1 MAETAPL
8 EDRLEE
14 LLDQETFAPPEEFA
28 ESAVVADES
37 VYEQADEDY
46 EAFWAEQAEA
56 LKWQEKYEQVLDW
69 SDPPFAKWFVGGKLN
84 VAENCVDRHVE
95 DGNGDRVAFHWRG
108 EEGEEEDIT
117 YADLHRDVQ
126 KFANALKDLGVEK
139 GDVVG
144 IFLPMVPE
152 VVVAML
158 ACARIGAPHNV
169 VFGGFSPESVKE
181 RMEVSE
187 AKALVTV
194 DGARRKGKTAPVK
207 SEVDEAMGDLESLET
222 IIVVKRTGED
232 APMKDGRD
240 HWYHELLEAAD
251 DECPAEPMDAED
263 PLFILYSSGSTA
275 KPKGIV
281 HTTGGYLTGVAYTH
295 KLVFDLKPEEDVF
308 WCSADVGWIT
318 GHSYIVYGPLA
329 NGTTSV
335 MFEGAPDYP
344 DKDIWWEIIDRY
356 DVSLFYTAPTAIRA
370 AMKWGKEYPEKHD
383 LSSLRLLGTVGEPIN
398 PKAWLWYHTVIGGER
413 CPIVDTWWQTE
424 TGHIMIAPLPGITE
438 TKPGS
443 ATKPLPGIDAAVLE
457 EESGDESG
465 TDEGLLVAA
474 PAVAR
479 DAADALQG
487 RRALHRDLLGHVRQ
501 GHLRRRRRRPQGRGR
516 LLLDHRAHGRRAQRL
531 RPPHVDGRDRGR
543 DRLARQG
550 RRGGRDR
557 AVRRGLG
564 PGRDRVRHARGR
576 RGRGRRGPRE
586 GDRRARRQEDRQ
598 ARAAQAHHLGRRPAQ
613 DALRQDHAAPA
624 ARHRR
629 GQRAGRRLDPGRP
642 GRRREARG
650 EGQGRARTGTAR
662 RRSGAPARA
671 GAPRPPCVRPRR

>member
-14 LLDQETFAPPEEFA
+14 LLDQETFTPPEEFA
-28 ESAVVADES
+28 EHADVTDES
-37 VYEQADEDY
+37 VYKQADEDY
-46 EAFWAEQAEA
+46 EAFWAEQADT
-56 LKWQEKYEQVLDW
+56 LKWQAKYEHVLDW
-69 SDPPFAKWFVGGKLN
+69 SDPPFAKWFAGGKLN
-84 VAENCVDRHVE
+84 AAENCVDRHVE

-126 KFANALKDLGVEK
+126 KFANALKDLGIEK

-169 VFGGFSPESVKE
+169 VFGGFSIESVKE
-181 RMEVSE
+181 RMEVSN

-194 DGARRKGKTAPVK
+194 DGARRKGKTAAVK
-207 SEVDEAMGDLESLET
+207 SEVDKEMGDLDSLET
-222 IIVVKRTGED
+222 IIVVQRTGED

-240 HWYHELLEAAD
+240 HWYHELLEKAD
-251 DECPAEPMDAED
+251 DDCPPEPMDAED

-281 HTTGGYLTGVAYTH
+281 HTTAGYLTGVAYTH

-344 DKDIWWEIIDRY
+344 DKDVWWEIIDRY

-370 AMKWGKEYPEKHD
+370 AMKWGEEYPREA
-383 LSSLRLLGTVGEPIN
+383 RPVVP
-398 PKAWLWYHTVIGGER
+398 
-413 CPIVDTWWQTE
+413 
-424 TGHIMIAPLPGITE
+424 APARHGRRADQP
-438 TKPGS
+438 
-443 ATKPLPGIDAAVLE
+443 
-457 EESGDESG
+457 
-465 TDEGLLVAA
+465 EGLALVPHGHRRRALPDRRHLVADRDRPHHDRAAARDHRDEAGVGDQAAARDRRRGPRRGEWRRVRHRRGAAGGA

-479 DAADALQG
+479 DAADAL
-487 RRALHRDLLGHVRQ
+487 
-501 GHLRRRRRRPQGRGR
+501 
-516 LLLDHRAHGRRAQRL
+516 
-531 RPPHVDGRDRGR
+531 
-543 DRLARQG
+543 
-550 RRGGRDR
+550 
-557 AVRRGLG
+557 
-564 PGRDRVRHARGR
+564 PGR
-576 RGRGRRGPRE
+576 
-586 GDRRARRQEDRQ
+586 
-598 ARAAQAHHLGRRPAQ
+598 
-613 DALRQDHAAPA
+613 
-624 ARHRR
+624 
-629 GQRAGRRLDPGRP
+629 
-642 GRRREARG
+642 
-650 EGQGRARTGTAR
+650 
-662 RRSGAPARA
+662 
-671 GAPRPPCVRPRR
+671 